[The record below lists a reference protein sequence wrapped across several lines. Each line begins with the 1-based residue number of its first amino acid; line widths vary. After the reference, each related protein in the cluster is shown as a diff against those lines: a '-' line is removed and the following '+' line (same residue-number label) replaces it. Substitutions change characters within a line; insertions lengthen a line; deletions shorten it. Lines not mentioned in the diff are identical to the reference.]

1 MPLFVRG
8 EYKQPAAIVPRRYL
22 EVFDTKAFVTTGSG
36 RLELAAKIAAPDNP
50 LTARVMS
57 NRLWHHVF
65 GRGLVG
71 TVDNFGRLGD
81 QPTHPELLDYLA
93 KRLTSQQWSLKTQL
107 RELLLTDAFQRSS
120 LPTASAL
127 AKDADNA
134 LLSHVRVRRLGG
146 EALRDS
152 LITLSGRMEHRMYGP
167 GDNAMGPPHQQVR
180 RSVYLNIRRNSLN
193 PLITTFDGPKPFTTV
208 GRRDATNVPAQSLTL
223 LNSPFVIDTAKQ
235 WARILNLTKQS
246 DADKVD
252 TLFIQALARKA
263 TPVEHAAA
271 ERYLADLKATHA
283 DQPAMVWADFA
294 QSVLN
299 LKEFL
304 YLK

>member
-1 MPLFVRG
+1 M
-8 EYKQPAAIVPRRYL
+8 
-22 EVFDTKAFVTTGSG
+22 
-36 RLELAAKIAAPDNP
+36 
-50 LTARVMS
+50 
-57 NRLWHHVF
+57 
-65 GRGLVG
+65 
-71 TVDNFGRLGD
+71 
-81 QPTHPELLDYLA
+81 
-93 KRLTSQQWSLKTQL
+93 L

-235 WARILNLTKQS
+235 WARTLNLKKQS

-263 TPVEHAAA
+263 TSGRAGRGGSATSRTSRSRTPTSRRWSGRTSPSRSSTSRSSFISNNMHPLTRRELLRRCSLGFGGIALSGLLSSLPPSAPNPPASARSRPRPRTSSSATCPAAS
-271 ERYLADLKATHA
+271 RTST
-283 DQPAMVWADFA
+283 P
-294 QSVLN
+294 STPRPPSPS
-299 LKEFL
+299 
-304 YLK
+304 